1 MFCSGCH
8 FSRLNGSK
16 LNLSVI
22 LPDQVKND
30 RMKKLLSFLFF
41 LIITSQVQAQ
51 YKPVLFGMKVG
62 ANLGWIKP
70 DVEEYSGEGIV
81 PGFTWG
87 FIGEFYIME
96 NYAIFTGFNVNFNG
110 GKMEYP
116 SIRDIKI
123 GGNTVTDTVQLH
135 RKYNL
140 KYIEI
145 PLCLKMQTA
154 LSDKITVFGKIGLGT
169 SFRLSAKGTDDF
181 IFDGSEVSEPKKNI
195 NDEIAL
201 MRESLIVGG
210 GIELKIK
217 GSTALIIDITYDNAF
232 NNMLTG
238 NNPALPDAIPKAIH
252 NFVELGAGIVF

>member
-1 MFCSGCH
+1 
-8 FSRLNGSK
+8 
-16 LNLSVI
+16 
-22 LPDQVKND
+22 
-30 RMKKLLSFLFF
+30 MKKLLPVL
-41 LIITSQVQAQ
+41 LILILVSQAQAQ
-51 YKPVLFGMKVG
+51 YKPVLFGMRVG

-96 NYAIFTGFNVNFNG
+96 NYAILTGFNVNFNG

-123 GGNTVTDTVQLH
+123 GGSIVNDTVQLH

-154 LSDKITVFGKIGLGT
+154 LSDKIIAFGKIGLGT
-169 SFRLSAKGTDDF
+169 SFLLSAKGTDDF
-181 IFDGSEVSEPKKNI
+181 IYDGSEKSESKHNI
-195 NDEIAL
+195 DDDIAL

-217 GSTALIIDITYDNAF
+217 GSTTLIIDITYDNAF
-232 NNMLTG
+232 NNMFNGDNTH
-238 NNPALPDAIPKAIH
+238 LPGTEPKAIH
-252 NFVELGAGIVF
+252 NFVELGAGILF